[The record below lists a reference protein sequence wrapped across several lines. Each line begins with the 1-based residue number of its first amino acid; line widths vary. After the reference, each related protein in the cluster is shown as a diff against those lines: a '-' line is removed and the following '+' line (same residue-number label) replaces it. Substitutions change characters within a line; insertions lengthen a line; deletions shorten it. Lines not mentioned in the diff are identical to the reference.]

1 MSDAIRE
8 AFETDVTQ
16 IAERHKY
23 QHMGR
28 LLERLSDGCYRQSW
42 VDSAWIGYCAAHA
55 RYALQALQSREPVVP
70 EEAAVPDNPSSFD
83 IGWADGWNACRD
95 AMLSASQTK
104 TPQPVV
110 DVNQQLVEALQ
121 AVLDCGSTS
130 DQWWIDKAREALLSA
145 GKGGE

>member
-1 MSDAIRE
+1 MSTLKDVISEAIFGWGLRNDDGHNLSMDD
-8 AFETDVTQ
+8 TDE
-16 IAERHKY
+16 IAEYIVTR
-23 QHMGR
+23 
-28 LLERLSDGCYRQSW
+28 
-42 VDSAWIGYCAAHA
+42 
-55 RYALQALQSREPVVP
+55 
-70 EEAAVPDNPSSFD
+70 
-83 IGWADGWNACRD
+83 
-95 AMLSASQTK
+95 